1 LKGGNVNKS
10 KKICFILFVFLIITL
25 NLFAQISKYRQ
36 DEVLYNVSVV
46 GTIDNPGVFMVPPST
61 RVSEVIKLSES
72 EFFKKEM
79 ELKKTEKIPDEDI
92 DFFKEK
98 YKEYLINPENEDF
111 LLSEKR
117 SLRNIILKRGNEEIK
132 VDLQR
137 FYVLGE
143 EENNPYVLD
152 GDVIYIPSRKS
163 DVSIYGA
170 VNRIGNYEFTE
181 NDRVLN
187 IIELA
192 LGLKTD
198 AFLEKAEIV
207 RFINE
212 KETET
217 LSFNLKNA
225 MSDPTCEDNMILQND
240 DRIYIKAIPKYH
252 EKQYVNVAGEVKYP
266 GIYAIEDGQTTLLQI
281 LIQCGEPTQRAD
293 LFNSFVQRK
302 NQGEEFDPEFER
314 LKEISPNNMSSL
326 EYAYFKNRSREVK
339 GKCSVDFS
347 NLWNSKE
354 SQYDIT
360 LRDGD
365 FIFIPEKSAIVMV
378 SGQVEN
384 PGLITFE
391 LGKDYKYYIEE
402 AGGFIWNA
410 RKGKIRLIRA
420 NSGKWVKPN
429 KDTMIEEGD
438 MLFIP
443 EKAEFDYWQFT
454 LDSLRILSQ
463 IATLIVVVQSL
474 STN

>member
-1 LKGGNVNKS
+1 
-10 KKICFILFVFLIITL
+10 
-25 NLFAQISKYRQ
+25 
-36 DEVLYNVSVV
+36 
-46 GTIDNPGVFMVPPST
+46 M
-61 RVSEVIKLSES
+61 
-72 EFFKKEM
+72 
-79 ELKKTEKIPDEDI
+79 
-92 DFFKEK
+92 
-98 YKEYLINPENEDF
+98 
-111 LLSEKR
+111 
-117 SLRNIILKRGNEEIK
+117 
-132 VDLQR
+132 
-137 FYVLGE
+137 
-143 EENNPYVLD
+143 LD
-152 GDVIYIPSRKS
+152 GDVIYVPSRKGE
-163 DVSIYGA
+163 VSIYGA
-170 VNRIGNYEFTE
+170 VNRHGNYEFAE
-181 NDRVLN
+181 NDRVLD

-198 AFLEKAEIV
+198 TFLEKAEIV
-207 RFINE
+207 RFRNY
-212 KETET
+212 KDTET
-217 LSFNLKNA
+217 LSFNLRNA
-225 MSDPTCEDNMILQND
+225 ISDPECEDNMILQTD

-252 EKQYVNVAGEVKYP
+252 EKQHVNVAGEVKYP

-302 NQGEEFDPEFER
+302 DPSEEFDPEFER

-326 EYAYFKNRSREVK
+326 EYAYFKNSSREIK

-354 SQYDIT
+354 SQYDIA

-365 FIFIPEKSAIVMV
+365 FIFIPEKSAIVIV

-391 LGKDYKYYIEE
+391 PGKDYKYYIEE

-429 KDTMIEEGD
+429 KDTVIEEGD

-454 LDSLRILSQ
+454 LDSLRIISQ

>member
-1 LKGGNVNKS
+1 MNKS
-10 KKICFILFVFLIITL
+10 KKIYFILFIFLLITI
-25 NLFAQISKYRQ
+25 NLFAQISKYKQ

-46 GTIDNPGVFMVPPST
+46 GAIDNPGVFMVPPST

-72 EFFKKEM
+72 KFFEKEI
-79 ELKKTEKIPDEDI
+79 ELKKAEKTPEEDI
-92 DFFKEK
+92 DFFKEN
-98 YKEYLINPENEDF
+98 YKEYIIDPENEDL
-111 LLSEKR
+111 LLSEKC
-117 SLRNIILKRGNEEIK
+117 SLRNIILKRRNEEIK

-143 EENNPYVLD
+143 EKNNPYVLD
-152 GDVIYIPSRKS
+152 GDVIYVPSRKGE
-163 DVSIYGA
+163 VSIYGA
-170 VNRIGNYEFTE
+170 VNRHGNYELFE
-181 NDRVLN
+181 KDRVFD
-187 IIELA
+187 IIKLA

-198 AFLEKAEIV
+198 AFLEKTEIV
-207 RFINE
+207 RFIND

-225 MSDPTCEDNMILQND
+225 ISDPECEDNVILQND

-293 LFNSFVQRK
+293 LLNSFVQRK
-302 NQGEEFDPEFER
+302 DPSEEFDLEFER
-314 LKEISPNNMSSL
+314 LKEVSQNNMSSL
-326 EYAYFKNRSREVK
+326 EYAYFKNRAREIK

-347 NLWNSKE
+347 NLWNSQE
-354 SQYDIT
+354 SQNDIV
-360 LRDGD
+360 LKDGD
-365 FIFIPEKSAIVMV
+365 FIFIPKKTAIVIV

-384 PGLITFE
+384 PGLIAFE
-391 LGKDYKYYIEE
+391 PGKDYKYYIEQ

-420 NSGKWVKPN
+420 NSGKWIKPKN
-429 KDTMIEEGD
+429 NTVIEEGD

-443 EKAEFDYWQFT
+443 EKTEFDYWQFT

-463 IATLIVVVQSL
+463 IATLIIVVQNL
-474 STN
+474 SAK

>member
-1 LKGGNVNKS
+1 MNKS
-10 KKICFILFVFLIITL
+10 KKIYLILFVFLITTI
-25 NLFAQISKYRQ
+25 NISAQISQYKQ
-36 DEVLYNVSVV
+36 SEVLYNVSVV
-46 GTIDNPGVFMVPPST
+46 GAIDNPGVFLIHLST
-61 RVSEVIKLSES
+61 RVSEVIKLSER
-72 EFFKKEM
+72 EFFEKEM
-79 ELKKTEKIPDEDI
+79 EIKKAAKTTDEEI
-92 DFFKEK
+92 DFFKEN
-98 YKEYLINPENEDF
+98 YKEYIIDPENEDF
-111 LLSEKR
+111 LLSKKR
-117 SLRNIILKRGNEEIK
+117 SLRNIVLKRGNEEIK

-170 VNRIGNYEFTE
+170 INRIGNYEFAE
-181 NDRVLN
+181 NDRVLD

-207 RFINE
+207 RFTND

-225 MSDPTCEDNMILQND
+225 ISDPECEDNIILQND
-240 DRIYIKAIPKYH
+240 DRIYIKTIPEFR
-252 EKQYVNVAGEVKYP
+252 EKQYVNVAGEIKYP

-281 LIQCGEPTQRAD
+281 LVQCGEPSQRAD

-302 NQGEEFDPEFER
+302 APNKEFDPEFER
-314 LKEISPNNMSSL
+314 LKEISTNNMSSI
-326 EYAYFKNRSREVK
+326 EYAYFKNKSREIK
-339 GKCSVDFS
+339 GICSVDFS

-354 SQYDIT
+354 SQYDIF
-360 LRDGD
+360 LKDGD
-365 FIFIPEKSAIVMV
+365 FIFIPEKTATVIV
-378 SGQVEN
+378 SGQVVN
-384 PGLITFE
+384 PGLIAFE
-391 LGKDYKYYIEE
+391 PGKDYKYYIEQ
-402 AGGFIWNA
+402 AGGFDWNA

-420 NSGKWVKPN
+420 NSGKWVKPKKN
-429 KDTMIEEGD
+429 TVIEEGD

-454 LDSLRILSQ
+454 LDSLRIISQ
-463 IATLIVVVQSL
+463 IATLIVVVQNL
-474 STN
+474 SVK